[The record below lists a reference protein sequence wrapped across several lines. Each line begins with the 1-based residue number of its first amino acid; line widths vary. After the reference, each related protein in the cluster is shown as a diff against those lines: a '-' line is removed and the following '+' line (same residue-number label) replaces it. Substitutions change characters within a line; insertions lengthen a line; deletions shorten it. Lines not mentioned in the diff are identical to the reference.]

1 MNLLAELVVLSVTA
15 ALIGHGAAVAL
26 DMAQE
31 WRKSGS

>member
-1 MNLLAELVVLSVTA
+1 MNLIGELVVLAVTA

-26 DMAQE
+26 DMAQD